1 MVMTCW
7 CNNTALSE
15 NNSSFMRIF
24 VVSHYNSYSK
34 VQTMM
39 KKLTVDLFY
48 CSQQPRCKK
57 EQLTPTVLYM
67 SG

>member
-24 VVSHYNSYSK
+24 VVSHCNSDGK

-48 CSQQPRCKK
+48 CSQQPR
-57 EQLTPTVLYM
+57 
-67 SG
+67 